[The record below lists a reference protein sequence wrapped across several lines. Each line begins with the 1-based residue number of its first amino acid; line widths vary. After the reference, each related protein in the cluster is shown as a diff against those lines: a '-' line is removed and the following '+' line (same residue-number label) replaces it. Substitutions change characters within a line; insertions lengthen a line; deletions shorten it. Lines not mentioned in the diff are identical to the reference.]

1 MARPTKAE
9 NEKRTE
15 RYNLRLTLAERE
27 WLASQARA
35 AGLSEID
42 YVRRRIL
49 GQTATSRQTV
59 TDPALI
65 AELNAIGH
73 NVNQLARATHIRVGS
88 SSNIGA
94 KSVTSSAGCSPARW
108 KASVAHDRRHQS
120 QRVGRTFLQGAAR
133 LLRP

>member
-49 GQTATSRQTV
+49 GQPVANRRTV

-73 NVNQLARATHIRVGS
+73 NVNQLARATHTGRQFQQYWREIGDELRRVLALALEG
-88 SSNIGA
+88 
-94 KSVTSSAGCSPARW
+94 
-108 KASVAHDRRHQS
+108 
-120 QRVGRTFLQGAAR
+120 VGG
-133 LLRP
+133 P